1 MPSEAFLDIDRVAV
15 RYGSTP
21 VLHDL
26 SLAVGRGELVALLGS
41 SGCGKTTLLRTIAGF
56 LSPTSGRLRIGERDI
71 TRLAPDRRDMAMV
84 FQSYALWPHMSV
96 AQNIGYGLKLRRLD
110 RAAIRA
116 KVEDLLAMLG
126 LAGLGERNV
135 TALSGGQRQRVAL
148 G

>member
-96 AQNIGYGLKLRRLD
+96 AQNIGYGLKLGKSRGDPGQGRGPSPCSGWPGSANATSPPFP
-110 RAAIRA
+110 AAAAAR
-116 KVEDLLAMLG
+116 G
-126 LAGLGERNV
+126 AG
-135 TALSGGQRQRVAL
+135 
-148 G
+148 